1 MDRGAWRATVLS
13 VAESD
18 TTGVIEHTLMRA
30 CVLWDSHI
38 FPYFIFLLHFQGV
51 NISGG
56 QKHRVCLARAVYSG
70 ADIYLLDDPLS
81 AVDVHVAKQLFE
93 KVIGSSGMLRNK
105 VAIASHML
113 LWGKG
118 RIIYVASAPKSNP
131 LFADAE

>member
-1 MDRGAWRATVLS
+1 
-13 VAESD
+13 
-18 TTGVIEHTLMRA
+18 MRMFFDIYTFS
-30 CVLWDSHI
+30 L
-38 FPYFIFLLHFQGV
+38 FFFLLLHFQGV

-105 VAIASHML
+105 VAIASHTL
-113 LWGKG
+113 L
-118 RIIYVASAPKSNP
+118 
-131 LFADAE
+131 